1 MIAQRKRIL
10 WVAVT
15 VGIVVLSIILI
26 AYITFLDKQNV
37 AQARGFPTQK
47 ITLEMPLR
55 AYSRISSSGSKITRY
70 EWGVLSPTHKV
81 QEYNLFEDYWT
92 FEDENVIVDTDFL
105 IENINSSNVLVKGN
119 ACEIIPLD
127 YVSNRVSHVS
137 LYSVSSRKDKQT
149 ELLNFAAQEIE
160 VLQKIAFAKETE
172 TTVKTP
178 ATLETEEKW
187 VLRLHVKD
195 MENLYY
201 YAADRLCR
209 TTEGAWYFMA
219 TANDVRCAVPAGI
232 AEKFEMAVQRI

>member
-1 MIAQRKRIL
+1 MRKQKFVLSRHQLFKLRPCDTRRVLID
-10 WVAVT
+10 VAVPFLFPFQNNP
-15 VGIVVLSIILI
+15 GI
-26 AYITFLDKQNV
+26 A
-37 AQARGFPTQK
+37 
-47 ITLEMPLR
+47 
-55 AYSRISSSGSKITRY
+55 
-70 EWGVLSPTHKV
+70 
-81 QEYNLFEDYWT
+81 
-92 FEDENVIVDTDFL
+92 VIVDTDFL